1 MRQVVICQ
9 ERALLAQGR
18 PVLPD
23 KSTVLYLVDD
33 QSLQR
38 KLAKAGYKAFSG
50 NLRSRRIYQRAHI
63 SPDDQILIQVQNPQL
78 TEDILRQLWQIY
90 EHPSV
95 AVITENGLLP
105 TLPPTV
111 KHISLRKLLT
121 QAALVELRRARNHQT
136 VQKLRETLAEIKT
149 LLILIQH
156 DPDPD
161 AIASAL
167 ALRSILGRNK
177 TTAPMGSFGQV
188 TRPENIAMVQLLDI
202 EIEQVTAEKLLR
214 YDGIA
219 LVDVQPPYFGDA
231 LPRVD
236 AVIDHHPL
244 VASYAAR
251 YRDVRTAFGATS
263 TIFVQYLQAIDT
275 KITQRLATALYYGIK
290 TDTLFLGRETTE
302 ADVEAFTYLYPLANH
317 GLIRR
322 MERPELPLRDLD
334 AFGYALRAR
343 TIIDTTF
350 FTHLGIVEREDVL
363 PQFAEFCLQVEGV
376 ERSVISGIFGGNLV
390 VSVRN
395 DVSGKSAGEMVRHAF
410 GDFGSAGG
418 HRSMAKAIVP
428 LAVLEQR
435 FGRLSDAELVQFVQH
450 QVMQYLGM
458 PVTV

>member
-38 KLAKAGYKAFSG
+38 KLARAGYKAFSG
-50 NLRSRRIYQRAHI
+50 NLHSSRIYQRAHI

-90 EHPSV
+90 EYPSV

-121 QAALVELRRARNHQT
+121 QAALVELRRARNHQM
-136 VQKLRETLAEIKT
+136 VQKLRETLAEVKI

-219 LVDVQPPYFGDA
+219 LVDVQPPYFGDV

-376 ERSVISGIFGGNLV
+376 ERSVVSGIFGGNLV

-418 HRSMAKAIVP
+418 HRSMAKAVVP

-450 QVMQYLGM
+450 QVTQYLGM
-458 PVTV
+458 QVTV